1 MTQQRRIEL
10 TEFVNDN
17 LARECAPEL
26 IDDIV
31 DLIETQA
38 RQYTRHIA
46 EQAVGG
52 ERPGRPDNHIPD
64 ESARVSIHVQE
75 ELAERILTRINELTQ
90 GE

>member
-1 MTQQRRIEL
+1 MTEQRRIEL

-17 LARECAPEL
+17 FAWECDPEM

-46 EQAVGG
+46 EQAVSEEKKEWFGKNMWA
-52 ERPGRPDNHIPD
+52 DN
-64 ESARVSIHVQE
+64 
-75 ELAERILTRINELTQ
+75 ILNKINELTQ